1 MFVKMLIIIAIPI
14 FIWWIAIS
22 FQNWDD
28 KKTGGSG
35 CAAAGVILTLII
47 WILCIVGMFKS
58 CIADADDPP
67 SYDYYDDIAKLEF
80 TYKR

>member
-22 FQNWDD
+22 FQKWDD

-35 CAAAGVILTLII
+35 CAAAGMILTLII

-58 CIADADDPP
+58 CIVDADYTP
-67 SYDYYDDIAKLEF
+67 SYDYYDDIAKLELKN
-80 TYKR
+80 TR